1 MILLKHS
8 AWKTL
13 LKLAF
18 FLLAFLI
25 LIVTAMNLRWS
36 FLAGPLAGQTGF
48 FRLLSHGTTRID
60 DYKKY
65 PYRELQPSAAPFIY
79 QISDLSMTS
88 HLEAQVREKYKTSL
102 TERLSSSDTTAFLVI
117 KADEILIEQY
127 YQGYTP
133 SSLSQVFSV
142 TKSINSVLIGMAID
156 DGYFP
161 SAGQVVTD
169 FMPELRGKGFE
180 AVSLAHLL
188 TMTSGMD
195 YSENDNPFGVH
206 VVFNYTHDLEKMI
219 LDFRIKDE
227 PGEKFEY
234 KSGDTALLGLILS
247 RALAPKTI
255 SDYAQEKLWSPLDL
269 EFHGVWSLDREDGLE
284 KNWCCLALTARDLAK
299 FGRLYLHQGL
309 WDGERLL
316 SEQWIKDSTSK
327 MTVPKVDWAKGLAD
341 IGIRN
346 YGYSWW
352 LLSENEGDFLALGK
366 DGQFLYVNPSFNV
379 IIVRYGWSMG
389 GISTRGWIDL
399 FQFLAREAG

>member
-1 MILLKHS
+1 
-8 AWKTL
+8 
-13 LKLAF
+13 
-18 FLLAFLI
+18 
-25 LIVTAMNLRWS
+25 
-36 FLAGPLAGQTGF
+36 
-48 FRLLSHGTTRID
+48 
-60 DYKKY
+60 
-65 PYRELQPSAAPFIY
+65 
-79 QISDLSMTS
+79 
-88 HLEAQVREKYKTSL
+88 
-102 TERLSSSDTTAFLVI
+102 
-117 KADEILIEQY
+117 
-127 YQGYTP
+127 
-133 SSLSQVFSV
+133 
-142 TKSINSVLIGMAID
+142 
-156 DGYFP
+156 
-161 SAGQVVTD
+161 
-169 FMPELRGKGFE
+169 
-180 AVSLAHLL
+180 
-188 TMTSGMD
+188 
-195 YSENDNPFGVH
+195 VH
-206 VVFNYTHDLEKMI
+206 VVFNYTSDLEKMI